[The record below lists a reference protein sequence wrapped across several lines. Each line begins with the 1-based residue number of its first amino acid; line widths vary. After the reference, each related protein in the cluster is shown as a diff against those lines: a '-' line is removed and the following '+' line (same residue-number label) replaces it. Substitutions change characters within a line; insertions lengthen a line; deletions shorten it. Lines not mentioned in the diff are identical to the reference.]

1 MKIIKD
7 RERLNFCKVELK
19 NFTFVY
25 KNIPNFNHK
34 RDGMRQLIV
43 VRMVTQLVRNKLSDG
58 TKA

>member
-19 NFTFVY
+19 NFTFGY
-25 KNIPNFNHK
+25 KNIQNFNHK

-43 VRMVTQLVRNKLSDG
+43 MRMVT
-58 TKA
+58 

>member
-1 MKIIKD
+1 MNIIKD

-25 KNIPNFNHK
+25 RNIQNFNHK

-43 VRMVTQLVRNKLSDG
+43 MRMVT
-58 TKA
+58 

>member
-7 RERLNFCKVELK
+7 RVRLKFCKVELK

-25 KNIPNFNHK
+25 KNIQNFNHK

-43 VRMVTQLVRNKLSDG
+43 MRMVT
-58 TKA
+58 